1 MKKLYI
7 FLTLFIIQFVLVAC
21 NNQNTPTEPD
31 ITPTPANDQ
40 TLVVGVSELNG
51 VFVGDIA
58 HGNMNFNP
66 NEHVK
71 NLLHG
76 YETYTVDKNGR
87 IILNETAIK
96 SVTTE
101 IYEADGNKTYLFEI
115 HTDLY
120 WSNDIKITA
129 KDYVFSLL
137 VQASK
142 EWPVASKVGE
152 RIVGYSAYR
161 ASNKS
166 ESVKFKGIQLI
177 DDFRFSITLE
187 SEFSSLFFETIY
199 LTFRPLPFHRLTP
212 LNTHIYSDVNGTW
225 IETNGFSLLA
235 DAIKPGGYIYSPDVT
250 CGPYQFVTFINQVVT
265 LKLNP
270 LYKGNF
276 EGNKPVI
283 DYIVVKRV
291 NQTLDVDLVISGDID
306 LVSGVIEGQ
315 KIKNATDSAKTDLN
329 MYTRNGFGMLS
340 LVADFGPTS
349 NYQVRQAIAY
359 LTDRETALDYIL
371 DGYGTIINSEYG
383 NHQWMYQDSKSFMDL
398 NMNPYAYSISNANLT
413 LDQTEW
419 IYESDGLTL
428 FDASKATE
436 TNEYYRHNAEKEVL
450 ELNHFATESGAVN
463 PMELYGFYIS
473 MPLAGIKY
481 SISVGTFQV
490 LLDHYYYSYD
500 LEPEDR
506 KYHIFNLATNLPV
519 DNDPYT
525 RWHSDFLGTWQ
536 NANQLED
543 SISNPQAPLIGEEKT
558 LDELTKLM
566 REVNPGDYATYLIH
580 WKAYQLRWN
589 KLLPNIPTYSNQYYS
604 VYDID
609 LKGLDTSP
617 FWSWSHAICDLYFEG

>member
-1 MKKLYI
+1 MKKLHSFLILLI
-7 FLTLFIIQFVLVAC
+7 FLFMLTAC
-21 NNQNTPTEPD
+21 NNNNTPTDPNP
-31 ITPTPANDQ
+31 TPTDKEEQ
-40 TLVVGVSELNG
+40 TLVVGVSEMSG

-58 HGNMNFNP
+58 HGNMNFKP
-66 NEHVK
+66 DDHVK

-87 IILNETAIK
+87 IVLNETAIK

-101 IYEADGNKTYLFEI
+101 IYEADGNKTFLFEI

-120 WSNDIKITA
+120 WSNDVKVTA

-137 VQASK
+137 VQTRK
-142 EWPVASKVGE
+142 WPVSSKIGE
-152 RIVGYSAYR
+152 KIVGYTEYSE
-161 ASNKS
+161 ASTS
-166 ESVKFKGIQLI
+166 QSVKFKGIQLI
-177 DDFRFSITLE
+177 DDFRFSITLDAKY
-187 SEFSSLFFETIY
+187 SSLFFETVY
-199 LTFRPLPFHRLTP
+199 LTFKPLPFHRLTP
-212 LNTHIYSDVNGTW
+212 LNTQIYSDVNGTW
-225 IETNGFSLLA
+225 MDSNGFSLLA
-235 DAIKPGGYIYSPDVT
+235 DAQKPGGYIYSPDVT
-250 CGPYQFVTFINQVVT
+250 CGPYQFVSFINQVAI
-265 LKLNP
+265 LQLNP

-283 DYIVVKRV
+283 DHIIVKRV

-306 LVSGVIEGQ
+306 LVAGVIEGQ
-315 KIKNATDSAKTDLN
+315 KIKSATESSKTDLN

-340 LVADFGPTS
+340 LVADFGPTA
-349 NYQVRQAIAY
+349 NYKVRQAIAY
-359 LTDRETALDYIL
+359 LTDRESAIDYIL
-371 DGYGTIINSEYG
+371 DGYGTIINSDYG
-383 NHQWMYQDSKSFMDL
+383 IHQWMYEDSKSFMDL

-419 IYESDGLTL
+419 IYESDGVTL

-436 TNEYYRHNAEKEVL
+436 INEYYRHNAEGEVL

-463 PMELYGFYIS
+463 PLEVYGFNTS

-481 SISVGTFQV
+481 TISVGTFQV

-500 LEPEDR
+500 LDPEDR
-506 KYHIFNLATNLPV
+506 KYHIFNLATNFPV

-543 SISNPQAPLIGEEKT
+543 SIDHPQAPLIGEEKT

-589 KLLPNIPTYSNQYYS
+589 KLIPNIPTYSNQYYS
-604 VYDID
+604 VYEID